1 MSEESI
7 KTSNELIRWLKM
19 LALPAWARFALA
31 SIMLL
36 ILVSALGLLFWGLRY
51 GEHESISSSVAML
64 TVGLPVGLIVVALVF
79 GDGGAIKLKALTQ
92 LVLSKEIP
100 AAILENLSASA
111 DESRYT
117 HADIKTK
124 IRGCIAD
131 YVFSVNDKSR
141 RDDKGGHGV
150 TLEFKLEL
158 NVKKVNFVVWIP
170 ATLDQASLTLS
181 KRMEG
186 YQSCFFG
193 ASKEGY
199 IQNQIPLHGEREG
212 FIGLVFIKTLG
223 DDFLLEPAQ
232 RLYFAQDFAFFIRG
246 LLNVEAPHS

>member
-1 MSEESI
+1 MNEESI

-19 LALPAWARFALA
+19 LALPAWARFTLA

-36 ILVSALGLLFWGLRY
+36 ILVSALGLLLWGLRY
-51 GEHESISSSVAML
+51 GERESISTAVAML

-79 GDGGAIKLKALTQ
+79 GDGGARKLKALTQ
-92 LVLSKEIP
+92 LVLTKEVP
-100 AAILENLSASA
+100 EAILENLSAHA
-111 DESRYT
+111 DQSRYT
-117 HADIKTK
+117 QAHIKTK

-131 YVFSVNDKSR
+131 YTFSVNDEFCR
-141 RDDKGGHGV
+141 NDKDNHSV

-158 NVKKVNFVVWIP
+158 NVKKVNFVVWVP
-170 ATLDQASLTLS
+170 EMMDEASLTLS
-181 KRMEG
+181 QRMES

-199 IQNQIPLHGEREG
+199 IQNQVALRGEREG
-212 FIGLVFIKTLG
+212 FMGLVFIKILG
-223 DDFLLEPAQ
+223 EDFLFEPAQ

-246 LLNVEAPHS
+246 LLNVEAPHG